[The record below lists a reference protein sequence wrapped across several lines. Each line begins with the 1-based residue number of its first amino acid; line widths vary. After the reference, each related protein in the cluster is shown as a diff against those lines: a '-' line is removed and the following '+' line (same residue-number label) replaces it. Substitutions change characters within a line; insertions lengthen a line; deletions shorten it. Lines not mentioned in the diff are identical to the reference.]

1 MLIRDL
7 NMMET
12 VRLYFPGKM
21 LLHFV
26 LAVNQKYG
34 FYQCWILAGQEME
47 EVVII
52 AVGAHGFD

>member
-12 VRLYFPGKM
+12 VRLYFPSKM

-34 FYQCWILAGQEME
+34 FYQCGVLAGQEME
-47 EVVII
+47 QVVII
-52 AVGAHGFD
+52 AVGAH